1 MIGSTSDCSRR
12 ARVEKTFGNGF
23 IVDAYDFLQERLL
36 RCKKDVFEIE
46 YQLFLE
52 RQKFDHFSDSLR
64 VKKLEFKK
72 IAVYRAYG
80 EALLSTGKAFEGGLG
95 GLEREVHEYIKSK
108 GHKPRRTFGLVFALA
123 LVTTFFAFLL
133 ALMVFQR
140 GTAGSLDV
148 LVVGALPAALFWFW
162 WSKKETF

>member
-1 MIGSTSDCSRR
+1 MIGSMSDCLRR

-23 IVDAYDFLQERLL
+23 IVDAFDLLQERLL
-36 RCKKDVFEIE
+36 RCKKDVLEVE
-46 YQLFLE
+46 YELFLE

-64 VKKLEFKK
+64 VKKLEFKRD
-72 IAVYRAYG
+72 AVYRAYG
-80 EALLSTGKAFEGGLG
+80 EAYLSTGKVFGG

-123 LVTTFFAFLL
+123 LVSTLIACFL

-140 GTAGSLDV
+140 GSSGSLDA
-148 LVVGALPAALFWFW
+148 VVIGLLPAALFWFW